1 MTPPNP
7 TDAWIPIDD
16 LRVGMFVH
24 LDMSWMSHPFPLGSF
39 KIGSPAQIDTIRSL
53 GKDRLRWDPERSD
66 LAVPE
71 SNDGQ
76 PPYAE
81 APGDAPQP
89 QEAAGAAAACEP
101 AGPHRAGGAARA
113 SRAGRLPCDRRALEH
128 GERQYGEA
136 QHDLRQTLALV
147 AAQPL
152 QAGEQA
158 VALAGALR
166 DKMLVAGDLHVR
178 LLGEAT
184 GDRASGHALNVA
196 ILSMLLGRG
205 FGLAGEE
212 LAELGAGALL
222 HDVGKLDL
230 PERVRHGGDHL
241 TPSEQAYYREH
252 VALGVAQGRRMG
264 LSAGVLAVIAQHHE
278 QADGLGFPQGLNV
291 DRMSAAAR
299 IVALVNRY
307 DRLCNPQL
315 PSRAMTPHE
324 ALSLLFAQSQRQFDT
339 TMLSAFIKMM
349 GVYPLGS
356 TVQLTDDR
364 FALVV
369 GVNST
374 RPLRPTVLVYDEQVP
389 RDEAG
394 VLDLEQVAGLGIR
407 RSVRPRALPREVHAW
422 LAPRTRLSYY
432 FETAEPAAESAPPV
446 RRPLAAQAAA

>member
-1 MTPPNP
+1 MTQPSP
-7 TDAWIPIDD
+7 TDTWISIDD
-16 LRVGMFVH
+16 LRVGMFVL
-24 LDMSWMSHPFPLGSF
+24 LDMSWMSHPFALGSF

-66 LAVPE
+66 LAA
-71 SNDGQ
+71 
-76 PPYAE
+76 PPS
-81 APGDAPQP
+81 GGAPQP
-89 QEAAGAAAACEP
+89 AAEADGEEWQAVSAVDTAGGSEPLGLHRAAGAVRP
-101 AGPHRAGGAARA
+101 SRTRGPHSER
-113 SRAGRLPCDRRALEH
+113 SALEH
-128 GERQYGEA
+128 CERQYGEA

-152 QAGEQA
+152 QAGEHA
-158 VALAGALR
+158 VALASALR

-184 GDRASGHALNVA
+184 GERASGHALNVA
-196 ILSMLLGRG
+196 ILSMLLARS

-252 VALGVAQGRRMG
+252 VALGVAQGRRMA
-264 LSAGVLAVIAQHHE
+264 LSPGVQAVIAQHHE
-278 QADGLGFPQGLNV
+278 QADGQGFPQGLNV
-291 DRMSAAAR
+291 DRMSVAAR

-324 ALSLLFAQSQRQFDT
+324 TLSVLFAQSQRQFDT

-374 RPLRPTVLVYDEQVP
+374 RPLRPAVLVYDAQVP

-407 RSVRPRALPREVHAW
+407 RSVRPLALPREVHAY
-422 LAPRTRLSYY
+422 LAPRTRLSYF
-432 FETAEPAAESAPPV
+432 FEAAEPVAERAPPV
-446 RRPLAAQAAA
+446 HRPLAAQAAA

>member
-1 MTPPNP
+1 
-7 TDAWIPIDD
+7 
-16 LRVGMFVH
+16 MFVH

-39 KIGSPAQIDTIRSL
+39 KVGSPAQIDVIRGL
-53 GKDRLRWDPERSD
+53 GKTRLRWDPERSD
-66 LAVPE
+66 SAT
-71 SNDGQ
+71 
-76 PPYAE
+76 PPAI
-81 APGDAPQP
+81 APDAPVV
-89 QEAAGAAAACEP
+89 EGESDELMAGDVAGAVG
-101 AGPHRAGGAARA
+101 AGPAAPRPTDDGGA
-113 SRAGRLPCDRRALEH
+113 SRPSGTCDRERSALERC
-128 GERQYGEA
+128 ERQYGEA

-147 AAQPL
+147 VQQPVH
-152 QAGEQA
+152 AGEQ
-158 VALAGALR
+158 VLTLAGALR

-178 LLGEAT
+178 LLGEAS
-184 GDRASGHALNVA
+184 GDRASAHALNVA

-205 FGLAGEE
+205 FGLAAEE

-264 LSAGVLAVIAQHHE
+264 LSPGVLSVIAQHHE
-278 QADGLGFPQGLNV
+278 QADGQGFPHGLNI
-291 DRMSAAAR
+291 DRMSVAAR

-315 PSRAMTPHE
+315 SSRAMTPHE
-324 ALSLLFAQSQRQFDT
+324 TLSLLFAQSQRQFDT

-374 RPLRPTVLVYDEQVP
+374 RPLRPTVLVYDERVS

-394 VLDLEQVAGLGIR
+394 TLDLEQVAGLGIR
-407 RSVRPRALPREVHAW
+407 RSLRPMALPRDVHGW
-422 LAPRTRLSYY
+422 LAPRTRMSYF
-432 FETAEPAAESAPPV
+432 FEPAEPAATTVVAPAAT
-446 RRPLAAQAAA
+446 RRETGVHRAVA

>member
-1 MTPPNP
+1 MTQPSP
-7 TDAWIPIDD
+7 TDTWIPIDD

-24 LDMSWMSHPFPLGSF
+24 LDMSWMSHPFALGSF
-39 KIGSPAQIDTIRSL
+39 KIGSPGQIDTIRSL
-53 GKDRLRWDPERSD
+53 GKARLRWDPERSD
-66 LAVPE
+66 LAAPQASDAE
-71 SNDGQ
+71 Q
-76 PPYAE
+76 PAAE
-81 APGDAPQP
+81 AHGEEPQAVSAIDTAGGCEP
-89 QEAAGAAAACEP
+89 LGLHRAAGAVRP
-101 AGPHRAGGAARA
+101 SRTRGPHSER
-113 SRAGRLPCDRRALEH
+113 SALEH
-128 GERQYGEA
+128 CERQYGEA

-152 QAGEQA
+152 QAGEHA
-158 VALAGALR
+158 VGLASALR

-184 GDRASGHALNVA
+184 GERASGHALNVA
-196 ILSMLLGRG
+196 ILSMLLARS

-252 VALGVAQGRRMG
+252 VALGVAQGRRMA
-264 LSAGVLAVIAQHHE
+264 LSPGVQAVIAQHHE
-278 QADGLGFPQGLNV
+278 QADGQGFPQGLNV
-291 DRMSAAAR
+291 DRMSVAAR

-324 ALSLLFAQSQRQFDT
+324 TLSVLFAQSQRQFDT

-374 RPLRPTVLVYDEQVP
+374 RPLRPAVLVYDAQVP

-407 RSVRPRALPREVHAW
+407 RSVRPLALPREVHAY
-422 LAPRTRLSYY
+422 LAPRTRLSYF
-432 FETAEPAAESAPPV
+432 FEAAEPVAERAPPV
-446 RRPLAAQAAA
+446 HRPLAAQAAA